1 MFFFFDR
8 EKGYWGA
15 CFVRIWNAE
24 QWGEWINCVC
34 AEKAIGDGAVSL
46 FIIGYKGR
54 YHALAFL
61 RLFIISV

>member
-1 MFFFFDR
+1 MCFFLI
-8 EKGYWGA
+8 EKKATGEL
-15 CFVRIWNAE
+15 VLRIWNAE

-34 AEKAIGDGAVSL
+34 VEKAIGDRAVSL
-46 FIIGYKGR
+46 FVIGYKGR